1 MNEEHAKQT
10 PLAASSEYA
19 YLDNIEMGHVRKE
32 THSIKAQQS
41 RVKLVVGKSNNFRDV
56 RCEECGRLLYRE
68 LLKSGPVNRVI
79 EIKCRK
85 CGHLN
90 VS

>member
-1 MNEEHAKQT
+1 MIEDLTKSVTLDTQTENCQNDTRGAK
-10 PLAASSEYA
+10 
-19 YLDNIEMGHVRKE
+19 VR
-32 THSIKAQQS
+32 
-41 RVKLVVGKSNNFRDV
+41 LFVGKSHDFRDV